1 MPGSSA
7 GTRAKAHTGLMPE
20 LPEVD
25 ALVHFLGSR
34 IVGDFITRTDIG
46 ELSILKT
53 ADPPLEAISGLEIS
67 GVSRVGKALIIEFDG
82 LDLVCRFARAGW
94 LVWHEQ
100 VPTGPVRMGKGP
112 LALRIHLA
120 SGAGFDISEAG
131 TKKNASV
138 ALVHDRAEVAAVVGA
153 GPDALSIDDDQ
164 FAAVLADSS
173 SRIKTV
179 LEDQSLIS
187 GIGNAYSDEILHAAK
202 LSPFASANGVDA
214 EALLEVIR
222 GVLGAAREALN
233 DLPPAKV
240 KTAKKRGLRVHG
252 RTGQTC
258 PVCGSTIAE
267 VSYADKSLQYCPVC
281 QTGGKKL
288 SDRRM
293 DRLLK

>member
-1 MPGSSA
+1 
-7 GTRAKAHTGLMPE
+7 MPE

-25 ALVHFLGSR
+25 ALVHFLRSR

-53 ADPPLEAISGLEIS
+53 ADPPLEAIGGLEIG
-67 GVSRVGKALIIEFDG
+67 GVSRVGKALIVEFDG

-94 LVWHEQ
+94 LVWHDQ

-112 LALRIHLA
+112 LGLRIHLA

-138 ALVHDRAEVAAVVGA
+138 SLVADRTEVGAIETA
-153 GPDALSIDDDQ
+153 GPDAMSIDADQ
-164 FAAVLADSS
+164 FTATLAGST

-179 LEDQSLIS
+179 LEDQALIS
-187 GIGNAYSDEILHAAK
+187 GIGNAYSDEILHTAK
-202 LSPFASANGVDA
+202 ISPFAPAGGVDA
-214 EALLEVIR
+214 PALLETVHT
-222 GVLGAAREALN
+222 VLGRARDTLI

-240 KTAKKRGLRVHG
+240 KTAKKRGFRVHG

-258 PVCGSTIAE
+258 PVCGSTITE
-267 VSYADKSLQYCPVC
+267 VSYADKSLQYCPGC
-281 QTGGKKL
+281 QTDGRKL

>member
-1 MPGSSA
+1 
-7 GTRAKAHTGLMPE
+7 MPE

-25 ALVHFLGSR
+25 ALVNFLRSH

-53 ADPPLEAISGLEIS
+53 ADPQLDAISGLEIG

-82 LDLVCRFARAGW
+82 LDLVWRFARAGW
-94 LVWHEQ
+94 LVWHDQ

-138 ALVHDRAEVAAVVGA
+138 SLVADRAAVPAIANA
-153 GPDALSIDDDQ
+153 GPDALSIDEDQ
-164 FAAVLADSS
+164 FAAVLADST

-179 LEDQSLIS
+179 LEDQSLIA
-187 GIGNAYSDEILHAAK
+187 GIGNAYSDEILHTAE
-202 LSPFASANGVDA
+202 LSPFAQAGGVDA
-214 EALLEVIR
+214 PALLDTVR
-222 GVLGAAREALN
+222 TVLGRARDTLI

-240 KTAKKRGLRVHG
+240 KAAKKRGLRVHG

-267 VSYADKSLQYCPVC
+267 VSYAEKSLQYCPGC